1 MAAAFYPQG
10 PTILIALTT
19 VGSAGV
25 SPSSASGLQ
34 GLKLDNMSTNNVFVR
49 IAQTSASAAVLP
61 TTAASQTGFFVP
73 YLASLTITTP
83 PNPFVSALTTAVSLT
98 AVMALTLGAGID

>member
-19 VGSAGV
+19 VGSVAV
-25 SPSSASGLQ
+25 CPSSAAGLQ
-34 GLKLDNMSTNNVFVR
+34 GLKIDNLSTNNVFLNVSS
-49 IAQTSASAAVLP
+49 TGAVALLP
-61 TTAASQTGFFVP
+61 TTAAGQTGMFIP

-83 PNPFVSALTTAVSLT
+83 PNPFVSALTTGAALVS
-98 AVMALTLGAGID
+98 VMALTLGAGID

>member
-1 MAAAFYPQG
+1 MF
-10 PTILIALTT
+10 I
-19 VGSAGV
+19 
-25 SPSSASGLQ
+25 
-34 GLKLDNMSTNNVFVR
+34 
-49 IAQTSASAAVLP
+49 
-61 TTAASQTGFFVP
+61 P